1 MEIYLK
7 RNLSTGFLPA
17 DQSDLDKIVKL
28 KRDEVY
34 RCEIKIARNY
44 EFLKKFMA
52 MVKIGHDATQL
63 DMPFD
68 TYRHYVIVKAG
79 FFKTYTT
86 KKGVFYEPES
96 IAFDKMS
103 EERFEEVYN
112 RVLDVIL
119 QDIGVDK
126 QTIEKELLGFI

>member
-7 RNLSTGFLPA
+7 RNISTGFLPA
-17 DQSDLDKIVKL
+17 SQSDLDKIVKL

-52 MVKIGHDATQL
+52 MVKIGHDATQMNL
-63 DMPFD
+63 PFD
-68 TYRHYVIVKAG
+68 VYREIMIMKAG
-79 FFKTYTT
+79 FFRAYNTG
-86 KKGVFYEPES
+86 KGVYYKAES

-103 EERFEEVYN
+103 EERFQEVYN
-112 RVLDVIL
+112 RVLDVII
-119 QDIGVDK
+119 QDVGVDK